1 MTEAKVY
8 FKNQLDGQSNDEMI
22 LIMYAELVKMLSLV
36 GVYFSENELEKRVLT
51 INKSVEVIS
60 ALLSILNFD
69 AGQVAFQL
77 KSLYVYSIRNLTKA
91 NFDKDPRLVDEVLN
105 IFKNLY
111 EAWKEKIE
119 KDRGNNTS
127 INEQKGRRPDLPAA
141 AGMDEG
147 RQGEWYG

>member
-8 FKNQLDGQSNDEMI
+8 FKNQLDGQSNDEII
-22 LIMYAELVKMLSLV
+22 LVMYAELVKMLSLV

-119 KDRGNNTS
+119 KDRGNVSNKELL
-127 INEQKGRRPDLPAA
+127 NGRRPDLPAA
-141 AGMDEG
+141 AGQDDG
-147 RQGEWYG
+147 RHGEWYG